1 MDKYVKLSDVDN
13 LIISA
18 IEDTDCDLD
27 NRSGEQSA
35 LWSKIYDALN
45 QLRAKAVY
53 TDEAA
58 RQQGYYLKSID
69 DALHASEF

>member
-1 MDKYVKLSDVDN
+1 VDN

-18 IEDTDCDLD
+18 IEGTDLGEDK
-27 NRSGEQSA
+27 RQGPQSG

-45 QLRAKAVY
+45 QLRAGAVY

-58 RQQGYYLKSID
+58 KREGYYLKDID
-69 DALHASEF
+69 DAIHASEH